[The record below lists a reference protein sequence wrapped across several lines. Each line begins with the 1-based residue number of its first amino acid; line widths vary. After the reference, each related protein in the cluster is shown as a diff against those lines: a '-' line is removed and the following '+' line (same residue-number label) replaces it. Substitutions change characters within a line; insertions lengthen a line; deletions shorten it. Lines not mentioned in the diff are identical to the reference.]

1 MKKKYLFAAT
11 GLALLG
17 LSLSA
22 CSSNSSSKGNS
33 EKTTEQSK
41 KKNETIS
48 QNKELR
54 EKFDQ
59 VKVGELS
66 KHGEGGSTIQDVEKL
81 LGKANTTDTTTVES
95 YKTKSYI
102 WNKGAVTVT
111 VQFEPDKVVTKDI
124 TGFKWGKR
132 DEKLDLAAFNSI
144 QDGATYD
151 DIVKKYGEPDSLN
164 ESLLLGTKTVTGL
177 WYTGIKGKADGAF
190 ASLTFENGALTS
202 KTQTDLK

>member
-1 MKKKYLFAAT
+1 MKKKYLVAAT

-22 CSSNSSSKGNS
+22 CSSSSDSNGNS
-33 EKTTEQSK
+33 TKTTQQK

-59 VKVGELS
+59 IKVGELS
-66 KHGEGGSTIQDVEKL
+66 THGEGGSTIQDVEKL
-81 LGKANTTDTTTVES
+81 LGKANTTDTTTIDN

-102 WNKGAVTVT
+102 WNKGTVTVT
-111 VQFEPDKVVTKDI
+111 VQFEPDKAVTKDI

-132 DEKLDLAAFNSI
+132 DEKLDLAAFNNI
-144 QDGATYD
+144 QDGISYD
-151 DIVKKYGEPDSLN
+151 DVVKKYGEPDSLN
-164 ESLLLGTKTVTGL
+164 ESLLLGKKTVSAL
-177 WYTGIKGKADGAF
+177 WYTGIKSKGDGAN

>member
-1 MKKKYLFAAT
+1 MKKKYLVAAT

-17 LSLSA
+17 LSMSA
-22 CSSNSSSKGNS
+22 CSSNSGSKS
-33 EKTTEQSK
+33 DPAKTSQQT

-59 VKVGELS
+59 IKVGELS
-66 KHGEGGSTIQDVEKL
+66 NHGEGGSTIQDVEKL
-81 LGKANTTDTTTVES
+81 LGKPNTTDTTTVDS

-111 VQFEPDKVVTKDI
+111 VQFAPDKVVTKDI

-132 DEKLDLAAFNSI
+132 DEKLDLAAFNGI
-144 QDGATYD
+144 QDGTSYD
-151 DIVKKYGEPDSLN
+151 DVVKKYGEPDSLN